1 MPLLASMGTAHM
13 HIAILNMYYTAH
25 PGTADTAMHHT
36 CVPTHKYNK
45 QIQKSFNIYV
55 HSYSCSVLLKIFCFL
70 FFFVIFENV
79 ELCLDV
85 WES

>member
-1 MPLLASMGTAHM
+1 MLLLASMGTAHM

-45 QIQKSFNIYV
+45 QTQSPSIYMFMVIPALCSSKYFAFFSF
-55 HSYSCSVLLKIFCFL
+55 L
-70 FFFVIFENV
+70 
-79 ELCLDV
+79 
-85 WES
+85 